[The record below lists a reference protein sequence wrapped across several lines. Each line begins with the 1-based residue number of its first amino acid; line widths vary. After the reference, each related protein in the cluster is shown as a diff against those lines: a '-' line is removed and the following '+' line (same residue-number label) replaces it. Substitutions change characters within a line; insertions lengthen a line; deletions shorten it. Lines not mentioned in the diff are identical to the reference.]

1 VYFGNSY
8 GSLIV
13 RDKQRDDAATPQ
25 KCPEVARIFCGE
37 DMSVKHFLVQSMK
50 FDNFEGLQNPIANS
64 SIEIVQLAPHPVK
77 GSLLKVGL
85 GDFAFSK
92 SDFSGSIRGSGLLSQ
107 THFDMKIILDS
118 AGEVNSFGDDVEPG
132 DLICTPPGA
141 DHYLR
146 FGAAASVAG
155 IAITP
160 AELRAS
166 FVSEPGLDDYAVWA
180 DTHRFRANALVASDV
195 KRRVL
200 AASALLAT
208 HGHSLSEAAAEFW
221 RRAILEAFA
230 TTVILSAR
238 PYRAHIPSPLRLV
251 LEVERYVD
259 SRPDAPVHISEI
271 STALRVSRR
280 TLHRAFHDAIG
291 MGPVAFLRR
300 KRFCGVRAALTNAD
314 PSRTRVTDIAI
325 QFGFLEM
332 GRFAGQYLNMFGE
345 SPSATLRKSPY
356 SIRMK
361 GNG

>member
-1 VYFGNSY
+1 
-8 GSLIV
+8 
-13 RDKQRDDAATPQ
+13 
-25 KCPEVARIFCGE
+25 
-37 DMSVKHFLVQSMK
+37 MK
-50 FDNFEGLQNPIANS
+50 FDNFEALQNPIADS

-92 SDFSGSIRGSGLLSQ
+92 SDFSGSIRGSGPLSQ
-107 THFDMKIILDS
+107 THFNMKVILDS
-118 AGEVNSFGDDVEPG
+118 AGEVKSFGDDVEPG
-132 DLICTPPGA
+132 DLICTPPGV

-160 AELRAS
+160 ADLRGS
-166 FVSEPGLDDYAVWA
+166 FVGEPGLDDYAVWA
-180 DTHRFRANALVASDV
+180 DTHRFRANAWVASDV

-200 AASALLAT
+200 ATSALLET
-208 HGHSLSEAAAEFW
+208 HGHSLSEASAEFW

-230 TTVILSAR
+230 TTVILSVR
-238 PYRAHIPSPLRLV
+238 PHRAHIPSPLRLMR
-251 LEVERYVD
+251 EVERYVD

-271 STALRVSRR
+271 SATLRVSRR

-291 MGPVAFLRR
+291 MGPVTFLRR
-300 KRFCGVRAALTNAD
+300 KRFCAVHTALTNAD

-332 GRFAGQYLNMFGE
+332 GRFAGQYLSMFGE
-345 SPSATLRKSPY
+345 SPSATLRKSTY